1 MARKEEGWFESMCE
15 KLAVK
20 YGTNPLTL
28 WAAGKRKSDA
38 DADDKSKRG
47 GFGEKPKKFS
57 RKEKK
62 ALLRAFYK
70 KHGAPLPL
78 SLLTASASAS
88 APLEL

>member
-1 MARKEEGWFESMCE
+1 MTS
-15 KLAVK
+15 
-20 YGTNPLTL
+20 
-28 WAAGKRKSDA
+28 
-38 DADDKSKRG
+38 
-47 GFGEKPKKFS
+47 
-57 RKEKK
+57 KEKK